1 MDYDFIIVGAG
12 IAGLYS
18 ALKITTAF
26 PKARVALMEM
36 YDSLGGRIQT
46 YHKGTVQ
53 FEKGAGRIH
62 SSHALVNSLVAH
74 YGLTKIKIPSE
85 ETAKWHPRH
94 LRHPMKAQVTKNMW
108 ASLATYIISIL
119 HKLEKSI
126 LQTHTLEEI
135 LYSTMEGHEV
145 KAMLNRFAYTSELIT
160 LRADIALDSLRHE
173 LGEGGGY
180 FYVLKEG
187 LASIVDHMAQ
197 DLKGKVEIFTEHRLV
212 SLTTKDKVILNFT
225 QGKNKVQKTFK
236 ATKAILAIHV
246 DALKG
251 IALFKNLPILKHL
264 SMTPLLRIYGV
275 FPKPAWFA
283 DIPRTIT
290 DSPLRNVIP
299 ISAASGTIM
308 TSYTDNKD
316 TKFWIDILK
325 KEGEKGVSDRIITES
340 EKLFNRSIPKPTFF
354 KMCHWKHGCS
364 YWLPGLYDV
373 REESRRI
380 MQPIPLAHPNIFV
393 CGESYAVNQAWIES
407 ALSHADDMLQRFILV

>member
-26 PKARVALMEM
+26 PKARVALIEM
-36 YDSLGGRIQT
+36 DKFLGGRIQT

-85 ETAKWHPRH
+85 EVAEWHP
-94 LRHPMKAQVTKNMW
+94 MSTQVTKNMW
-108 ASLATYIISIL
+108 SSLATYIVSIL

-126 LQTHTLEEI
+126 LQTHTLEQI
-135 LYSTMEGHEV
+135 LYSTMDGQ
-145 KAMLNRFAYTSELIT
+145 KAKTMLNRFAYTSELNT
-160 LRADIALDSLRHE
+160 LRADIALESLSNE
-173 LGEGGGY
+173 LGGRQGY
-180 FYVLKEG
+180 FYVVKEG
-187 LASIVDHMAQ
+187 LGSIVDHMVQ
-197 DLKGKVEIFTEHRLV
+197 DLKGKVDIFTEHRLV
-212 SLTTKDKVILNFT
+212 SLTTKDKVNLNFT

-236 ATKAILAIHV
+236 ATKAILAIHS

-316 TKFWIDILK
+316 TKFWMDILK
-325 KEGEKGVSDRIITES
+325 NEGEKAVSDRIISES

>member
-18 ALKITTAF
+18 ALKITKAF

-46 YHKGTVQ
+46 YHKGAVQ

-85 ETAKWHPRH
+85 EFAEWHP
-94 LRHPMKAQVTKNMW
+94 MSAQVTKNMW
-108 ASLATYIISIL
+108 ASLAAYIVSIL

-126 LQTHTLEEI
+126 LQTHTLEQL
-135 LYSTMEGHEV
+135 LYSTMEGHHV
-145 KAMLNRFAYTSELIT
+145 KAMLNRFAYTSEIIT
-160 LRADIALDSLRHE
+160 LRADIALESLSNE
-173 LGEGGGY
+173 LGGRQGY
-180 FYVLKEG
+180 FYVIKEG
-187 LASIVDHMAQ
+187 LDSIVNNIVQ
-197 DLKGKVEIFTEHRLV
+197 DLKGKVNIFTEHRLV
-212 SLTTKDKVILNFT
+212 SLSTKDKVILNFT

-236 ATKAILAIHV
+236 ATKAILAIHS

-251 IALFKNLPILKHL
+251 IAVFKNLPMLKHL

-316 TKFWIDILK
+316 TKFWLDILK
-325 KEGEKGVSDRIITES
+325 NEGEKAVSDRILTES
-340 EKLFNRSIPKPTFF
+340 EKLFDRTIPRPTFF

-373 REESRRI
+373 REESRRM
-380 MQPIPLAHPNIFV
+380 MQPIPLAHPNVFV

-407 ALSHADDMLQRFILV
+407 ALSHADDMLQRFILI